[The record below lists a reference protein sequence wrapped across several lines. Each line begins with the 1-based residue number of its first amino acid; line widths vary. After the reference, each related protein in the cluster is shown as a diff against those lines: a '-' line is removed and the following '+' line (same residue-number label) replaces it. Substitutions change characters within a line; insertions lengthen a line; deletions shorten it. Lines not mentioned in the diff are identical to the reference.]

1 MNSVEKET
9 YLNEFAE
16 ALKPR
21 RRAVMAKAGEQEAWL
36 WNLCSVLLHCPYLSL
51 HTATQL
57 HKCISN
63 YKV

>member
-9 YLNEFAE
+9 YLNGFAE

-36 WNLCSVLLHCPYLSL
+36 WNLCSVLLHC
-51 HTATQL
+51 ATQFT
-57 HKCISN
+57 HS
-63 YKV
+63 YTVT